1 MEIDRA
7 LVSQIAE
14 RVLRELEGSRNQP
27 AAEGRQMGVFQDI
40 PSAILA
46 AEAAF
51 QAFKQIGLER
61 RMEIILRLREG
72 LRPHVEE
79 LARRAV
85 EETGMGR
92 VDDKIKKNLLVI
104 NKTPGPE
111 ILEAK
116 AVTGQ
121 FGLCLEELAPYGVI
135 GSITPSTNS
144 SETVINNGIGMISG
158 GNAVVF
164 NAHPAAKKT
173 NAFTMDL
180 INRLLVAEGAPPNLF
195 TCIAEPTIESA
206 GELMKAKGIKL
217 LVVTGGPAVV
227 KAAFAAGKKVIAA
240 GPGNP
245 PVVVDETADLEQ
257 AGRGIVAGASF
268 DNNVVCTCEKEVIA
282 VEAIADRLKQAMVQ
296 AGAYE
301 LKGNEIA
308 KVEKLVVDGWHP
320 TREFVGK
327 DAAYIL
333 KAAGI
338 PVAGEPRLLFADVPF
353 EHSFIQAELLMP
365 LIGFTRARDVHE
377 AIRMAKEAEHGFRHT
392 ASMYSKNIDHLHEM
406 ACAMDCSIFVKN
418 GPNYNGLG
426 FEGSGSTSF
435 TIASPTG
442 EGMTTALNFTRKR
455 RCVLKDHFR
464 IV

>member
-1 MEIDRA
+1 VDIDRA

-14 RVLRELEGSRNQP
+14 RVLRELEGSRP
-27 AAEGRQMGVFQDI
+27 PDTRRMGCFPDVSSAIAAAET
-40 PSAILA
+40 
-46 AEAAF
+46 AF
-51 QAFKQIGLER
+51 QAFKAIGLER
-61 RMEIILRLREG
+61 RMAIIERLREG
-72 LRPHVEE
+72 LRRNAED
-79 LARRAV
+79 LARRAI

-92 VDDKIKKNLLVI
+92 LDDKILKNLLVI

-111 ILEAK
+111 ILVPWA
-116 AVTGQ
+116 ATGEH
-121 FGLCLEELAPYGVI
+121 GLCLEEQAPYGVI
-135 GSITPSTNS
+135 GSITPCTNP

-164 NAHPAAKKT
+164 NAHPAAKQT
-173 NAFTMDL
+173 TAHTVDL

-195 TCIAEPTIESA
+195 TCIETPTIESA
-206 GELMKAKGIKL
+206 RELMRAKGIKL

-227 KAAFAAGKKVIAA
+227 QAAFEAGKKVIAA

-245 PVVVDETADLEQ
+245 PVVVDETADLEV

-268 DNNVVCTCEKEVIA
+268 DNNVVCICEKEVIA
-282 VEAIADRLKQAMVQ
+282 VEAIADRLKAALVA

-301 LKGNEIA
+301 LRGPEIA
-308 KVEKLVVDGWHP
+308 AVERLVVEGNHP
-320 TREFVGK
+320 AKAFVGK
-327 DAAYIL
+327 DATYIL

-338 PVAGEPRLLFADVPF
+338 AFSGSPRLLFADVPF
-353 EHSFIQAELLMP
+353 EHPFVQAELLMP
-365 LIGFTRARDVHE
+365 VIGFTRARDVHQ
-377 AIRMAKEAEHGFRHT
+377 AIELAKQAEHGFRHT
-392 ASMYSKNIDHLHEM
+392 ASMYSKHIDHLHAM

-426 FEGSGSTSF
+426 FEGPGPTSF

-442 EGMTTALNFTRKR
+442 EGLTNAYTFTRRR
-455 RCVLKDHFR
+455 RCLLKDHFR

>member
-1 MEIDRA
+1 VEIDRA
-7 LVSQIAE
+7 LVTQIAQ
-14 RVLRELEGSRNQP
+14 RVLRELEGQQRSS
-27 AAEGRQMGVFQDI
+27 ASGQMGCFQDV
-40 PSAILA
+40 PSAIQA
-46 AEAAF
+46 AEIAF
-51 QAFKQIGLER
+51 QAFKAIGLER

-72 LRPHVEE
+72 LRQHAEV
-79 LARRAV
+79 LARMAV

-92 VDDKIKKNLLVI
+92 VEDKIKKNLLVI
-104 NKTPGPE
+104 NRTPGPE

-116 AVTGQ
+116 AVSGQ
-121 FGLCLEELAPYGVI
+121 YGLCLEELAPYGVI

-173 NAFTMDL
+173 NAHTVDL
-180 INRLLVAEGAPPNLF
+180 MNRLLVAEGAPPNLI
-195 TCIAEPTIESA
+195 TCTLNPTIESA
-206 GELMKAKGIKL
+206 GELMKAKGIRL
-217 LVVTGGPAVV
+217 LVVTGGPVVV

-245 PVVVDETADLEQ
+245 PVVVDETADLNQ

-282 VEAIADRLKQAMVQ
+282 VEVIADRLKQAMVA

-301 LKGNEIA
+301 LKGPEIDRI
-308 KVEKLVVDGWHP
+308 EMLVMEGRNP
-320 TREFVGK
+320 KREFVGK
-327 DAAYIL
+327 DAAFIL

-338 PVAGEPRLLFADVPF
+338 AAGPDLRLIFADVPF
-353 EHSFIQAELLMP
+353 EHPFIQSELLMP
-365 LIGFTRARDVHE
+365 VIGFTRARDVTE
-377 AIRMAKEAEHGFRHT
+377 AIELARKAEHGFRHT
-392 ASMYSKNIDHLHEM
+392 ASMYSKNIDHLHQM
-406 ACAMDCSIFVKN
+406 ACAMDCSIFIKN
-418 GPNYNGLG
+418 GPNYHGLG
-426 FEGSGSTSF
+426 FEGSGATSF

-442 EGMTTALNFTRKR
+442 EGMTNAITFTRRR